1 MSVAQM
7 KQMGIISL
15 ETAIEMNTY
24 SKPDEKAR
32 VRKELEEAERKA
44 QEQLLLE
51 KQAIQETNNENN
63 NNGEEGKE

>member
-44 QEQLLLE
+44 QEQMAL
-51 KQAIQETNNENN
+51 QANLKETSNKDNSAKE
-63 NNGEEGKE
+63 GEE